1 MQYTPKHGA
10 ETLQAVLKDVNSVD
24 QSDLEDIYI
33 DLHCVPLRRGSWF
46 LQLWIYT
53 TGACFHTNFSL
64 FGWFVSEEKIFKD
77 LLHIFLC

>member
-24 QSDLEDIYI
+24 QSDLDDIDI

-46 LQLWIYT
+46 LQL
-53 TGACFHTNFSL
+53 
-64 FGWFVSEEKIFKD
+64 
-77 LLHIFLC
+77 

>member
-24 QSDLEDIYI
+24 QSDLDDIYI

-46 LQLWIYT
+46 LQL
-53 TGACFHTNFSL
+53 
-64 FGWFVSEEKIFKD
+64 
-77 LLHIFLC
+77 